1 MPDSVGHHCYFIS
14 QPTKALQLKKG
25 LNFKINNINK
35 ISTDCNDCGTLYV
48 FWLLNYI
55 YKLLNFLKT
64 RTLIP
69 SKQNRE
75 SQKKRYSRKILA
87 IETIAHRQTKREEGH
102 LISGYHSPEMSA
114 SQRSG
119 KAGIQCLHEYPIFH
133 FLFQL
138 NDKRAFWARLH
149 MIPVICIIILSLN
162 SRPEKKSGPEI
173 LEIR

>member
-1 MPDSVGHHCYFIS
+1 MLKKRWSICQIRWDIIVILFHN
-14 QPTKALQLKKG
+14 LQKRSSFKKG
-25 LNFKINNINK
+25 LNFNINNINK
-35 ISTDCNDCGTLYV
+35 ISIDCNDCGTVYV

-64 RTLIP
+64 RTLIH

-75 SQKKRYSRKILA
+75 SQKKRYSSKILA

-138 NDKRAFWARLH
+138 HD
-149 MIPVICIIILSLN
+149 
-162 SRPEKKSGPEI
+162 
-173 LEIR
+173 

>member
-75 SQKKRYSRKILA
+75 SQKKIFPQNTSYRNNRSSPQKGKKDTWSQVTIHQKWVPVSVVERLVFSVWTNTQFSLFISAEWQKSLLNKATHDTSDLHNHTFPEQPPRK
-87 IETIAHRQTKREEGH
+87 
-102 LISGYHSPEMSA
+102 
-114 SQRSG
+114 
-119 KAGIQCLHEYPIFH
+119 
-133 FLFQL
+133 
-138 NDKRAFWARLH
+138 
-149 MIPVICIIILSLN
+149 
-162 SRPEKKSGPEI
+162 KKSGPEI